1 MVTYD
6 ISKLDF
12 GMRRGR
18 ATLAVSD
25 SSIGGTNDKEEA
37 IN

>member
-12 GMRRGR
+12 GMRRGQHIKE
-18 ATLAVSD
+18 VSEPWV
-25 SSIGGTNDKEEA
+25 GGTNDRE
-37 IN
+37 